1 MPQFK
6 TGLNLD
12 LRVHMLPK
20 LACTIYVTHR
30 FSLKMKYKKRVLL
43 SIANLTYISIL
54 SMILIK
60 NKTFYS

>member
-6 TGLNLD
+6 TGLDLD

-30 FSLKMKYKKRVLL
+30 FALKMKYKKG
-43 SIANLTYISIL
+43 
-54 SMILIK
+54 
-60 NKTFYS
+60 FYFQ